1 MGLESKEDKIN
12 RPGGNIQL
20 GIDYKCACNADD
32 HGEDDGFE
40 EGIWDTTVFRRH
52 PRRDWEVD
60 MDAISINTDDMR
72 YMWVPFDSF
81 AQGQV

>member
-1 MGLESKEDKIN
+1 MGSESKEDKIN

-40 EGIWDTTVFRRH
+40 EGI
-52 PRRDWEVD
+52 
-60 MDAISINTDDMR
+60 
-72 YMWVPFDSF
+72 
-81 AQGQV
+81 